1 MSTED
6 LKDTIYIDVDE
17 EITGIIDKIQ
27 ESDKKVVALVLPK
40 RASVFQSIVNLK
52 LLKRAAEKKSQ
63 NLVLITSEPS
73 ILPIAGA
80 VGIHVAK
87 TPHSKPEI
95 PAHPDSVDQYEDE
108 SMHLDNGKE
117 FDPKSSKEKAVGEL
131 AAASGVAL
139 TEEKIHKPEDIDE
152 TIDISDESLIDDA
165 TGKGENEPSKSK
177 KSKKNKKDKKDSSL
191 KVPDFNKF
199 RKILII
205 GGIVF
210 ASIIVLFFLFGNLLN
225 KATITI
231 QTTTQP
237 VNSSITLNL
246 DTAAKS
252 LNTANSTVPAV
263 AQSTQKSSSQSVP
276 TTGQVNNGNKAT
288 GNVTLSSV
296 YCSSQPPSSGPPSLP
311 ANSGVTSNGV
321 TYLTQSST
329 TFSSKGTFYQGCTSF
344 AANDNTSV
352 IAQSGGSNGNLS
364 SGSSFKVPGS
374 GYGQI
379 QGTNSNALSGG
390 TDNMVNAVSQNDINA
405 ATQKIGSQDTS
416 SVKTALENQLKQ
428 AGLVPIVG
436 TFNTGTANTV
446 ASPTLG
452 SAGNQVTVTQTV
464 TYTML
469 GVQQSYLSQLVTNS
483 VNQQINPAQQSI
495 VDDGVSTAQYNVI
508 QSNGTT
514 AQVTMQA
521 TASVGAKLD
530 TSTIKHEVAGKKTA
544 DVEATIKSNP
554 GVTNVTVKLSPFWVS
569 SVPTDQKKI
578 IINITKS

>member
-165 TGKGENEPSKSK
+165 TGKGENEPSKFK

-237 VNSSITLNL
+237 VNASITLNL

-288 GNVTLSSV
+288 GSVTITCSGLS
-296 YCSSQPPSSGPPSLP
+296 CCTLNSSGNYPVIPSGTGL
-311 ANSGVTSNGV
+311 SSNGV
-321 TYLTQSST
+321 SFVTQSSVQM
-329 TFSSKGTFYQGCTSF
+329 SNSNSHGCSATSGS
-344 AANDNTSV
+344 ANV
-352 IAQSGGSNGNLS
+352 IAVSGGANGNLPS
-364 SGSSFKVPGS
+364 NSSFTIS
-374 GYGQI
+374 GRDYSSYSAN
-379 QGTNSNALSGG
+379 NSSAFSGG

-483 VNQQINPAQQSI
+483 VNQQINTSQQSI
-495 VDDGVSTAQYNVI
+495 VDDGVSTAQYNVL

-530 TSTIKHEVAGKKTA
+530 TSTIKQEVAGKKTA
-544 DVEATIKSNP
+544 DVESTIKSNP
-554 GVTNVTVKLSPFWVS
+554 GVTDVTVKLSPFWVS

-578 IINITKS
+578 VINITKS

>member
-6 LKDTIYIDVDE
+6 IKDTIYIDVDE

-52 LLKRAAEKKSQ
+52 LLKRAAEKNSQ
-63 NLVLITSEPS
+63 NLVLITSESS

-108 SMHLDNGKE
+108 SMDLDNGRE
-117 FDPKSSKEKAVGEL
+117 FDPKSSKEKAIGEL

-139 TEEKIHKPEDIDE
+139 SEEKIHRPEDIDE
-152 TIDISDESLIDDA
+152 TIDISDDALMNDA
-165 TGKGENEPSKSK
+165 TGKGENESGKSK
-177 KSKKNKKDKKDSSL
+177 RSKKNKKNKKDSSL

-199 RKILII
+199 RKILVI
-205 GGIVF
+205 GGIVIV
-210 ASIIVLFFLFGNLLN
+210 SLIVLFLLFGSQLN
-225 KATITI
+225 KANITI
-231 QTTTQP
+231 QTTSQP

-288 GNVTLSSV
+288 GSVTLSSV
-296 YCSSQPPSSGPPSLP
+296 YCNGQPPSSGPPELP
-311 ANSGVTSNGV
+311 ANSGIISNGIS
-321 TYLTQSST
+321 YLSQNAT

-344 AANDNTSV
+344 AANGNTSL
-352 IAQSGGSNGNLS
+352 IAQSGGSSGNLA
-364 SGSSFKVPGS
+364 SGSTFKVPGS
-374 GYGQI
+374 GYSQI
-379 QGTNSNALSGG
+379 QGTNSNALSSG
-390 TDNMVNAVSQNDINA
+390 TDNMVNAVSQNDINS

-428 AGLVPIVG
+428 AGLVPIIG

-469 GVQQSYLSQLVTNS
+469 GVQQSYLSQLVSNS
-483 VNQQINPAQQSI
+483 VNQQINPDQQSI
-495 VDDGVSTAQYNVI
+495 IDDGISTAQYNVV
-508 QSNGTT
+508 QSNATT

-530 TSTIKHEVAGKKTA
+530 TSSLKRQVSGKKSA
-544 DVEATIKSNP
+544 DVESTIKSNP
-554 GVTNVTVKLSPFWVS
+554 GVTSVNVKLSPFWVTT
-569 SVPTDQKKI
+569 VPADQKKI
-578 IINITKS
+578 VINITKS

>member
-6 LKDTIYIDVDE
+6 IKDTIYIDVDE

-52 LLKRAAEKKSQ
+52 LLKRAAEKNSQ
-63 NLVLITSEPS
+63 NLVLITSESS

-95 PAHPDSVDQYEDE
+95 PVHPDSVEQYEDE
-108 SMHLDNGKE
+108 SMDLDNGRE
-117 FDPKSSKEKAVGEL
+117 FDPKSSKEKAIGEL

-139 TEEKIHKPEDIDE
+139 SEEKIHRPEDIDE
-152 TIDISDESLIDDA
+152 TIDISDDALMNDA
-165 TGKGENEPSKSK
+165 TGKGENESGKSK
-177 KSKKNKKDKKDSSL
+177 RSKKNKKNKKDSSL

-199 RKILII
+199 RKILVI
-205 GGIVF
+205 GGIVIV
-210 ASIIVLFFLFGNLLN
+210 SLIVLFLLFGSQLN
-225 KATITI
+225 KANITI
-231 QTTTQP
+231 QTTSQP

-288 GNVTLSSV
+288 GNITITCSGLSCCTLN
-296 YCSSQPPSSGPPSLP
+296 SSGNYPSIT
-311 ANSGVTSNGV
+311 SGTGLSSNGV
-321 TYLTQSST
+321 SYITQSSVQMSNNNSHGC
-329 TFSSKGTFYQGCTSF
+329 SSTSGS
-344 AANDNTSV
+344 ATV
-352 IAQSGGSNGNLS
+352 IAVSGGSNGNLPAS
-364 SGSSFKVPGS
+364 SKLDFNDQNHTNYSASNSSPF
-374 GYGQI
+374 
-379 QGTNSNALSGG
+379 TGG
-390 TDNMVNAVSQNDINA
+390 TDNMVNAVSQNDINS

-428 AGLVPIVG
+428 AGLVPIIG

-469 GVQQSYLSQLVTNS
+469 GVQQSYLSQLVSNS
-483 VNQQINPAQQSI
+483 VNQQINPDQQSI
-495 VDDGVSTAQYNVI
+495 VDDGISTAQYNVV
-508 QSNGTT
+508 QSNATT

-530 TSTIKHEVAGKKTA
+530 TSSLKRQVSGKKSA
-544 DVEATIKSNP
+544 DVESTIKSNP
-554 GVTNVTVKLSPFWVS
+554 GVTNVNVKLSPFWVTT
-569 SVPTDQKKI
+569 VPADQKKI
-578 IINITKS
+578 VINITKS